1 MSLNEGILH
10 CYDGERGARLSEI
23 LAYLDGVYCG
33 PTAIEVSHMTVSGY
47 YFNHRHYKYLMI
59 VIKRHYLLLISFDGK
74 KLNYVCI

>member
-1 MSLNEGILH
+1 MSLNEGMLH

-33 PTAIEVSHMTVSGY
+33 PTAIEVSHMTVSD

-59 VIKRHYLLLISFDGK
+59 VTKRRSLLLVSFDGK

>member
-23 LAYLDGVYCG
+23 LAYLHGVYCG
-33 PTAIEVSHMTVSGY
+33 PTAIEVSHMTVSD

-59 VIKRHYLLLISFDGK
+59 VIKRRSLLLVSFDGK